1 MTNNLAIESVFKKE
15 KGGLFN
21 FIRKN
26 VLSKEDAED
35 ILNDVFLR
43 LIENIPEIEIVE
55 NLTSWLFTVAR
66 NKITD
71 NYLID
76 LKSIFQL
83 GGDAKVSLFI
93 RYKHFN
99 KSTIKPFNKNSP

>member
-1 MTNNLAIESVFKKE
+1 MTNNLVIESVFKKE
-15 KGGLFN
+15 KGSLLN

-43 LIENIPEIEIVE
+43 LIENIPEIEIVG

-71 NYLID
+71 NYF
-76 LKSIFQL
+76 S
-83 GGDAKVSLFI
+83 VYNRSV
-93 RYKHFN
+93 R
-99 KSTIKPFNKNSP
+99 